1 MRLLVLEVY
10 FSNLIPSSRNKQYY
24 FASVQASRF
33 EIRSNQPQNRQLS
46 QLNRS
51 LPSYVRRMP
60 KINCFVLQGVT
71 ICFLPPLGP
80 GNPSDPAG
88 PRGPITESPLSPL
101 GPGNPW
107 GPRGPCS
114 PFCIMVGVPI
124 LGA

>member
-1 MRLLVLEVY
+1 MRLIVLEVY
-10 FSNLIPSSRNKQYY
+10 FFNLIPSSRNKLCYL
-24 FASVQASRF
+24 ASVQASRF
-33 EIRSNQPQNRQLS
+33 EIRSNQPQI
-46 QLNRS
+46 
-51 LPSYVRRMP
+51 PSYVRRMP
-60 KINCFVLQGVT
+60 KINSFVLPGVT

-107 GPRGPCS
+107 RPRGPCS
-114 PFCIMVGVPI
+114 PFCITVGVPI